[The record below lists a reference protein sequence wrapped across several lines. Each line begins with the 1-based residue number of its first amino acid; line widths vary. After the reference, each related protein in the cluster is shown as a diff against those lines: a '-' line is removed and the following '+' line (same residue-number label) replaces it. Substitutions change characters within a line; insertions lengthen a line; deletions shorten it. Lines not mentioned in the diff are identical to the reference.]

1 MADVGN
7 DKAPEEPSHRVES
20 ALRALF
26 RELSGGGGGLGR
38 KAEGGRGR
46 YYRHNERFCCDPP
59 YGTGQGAGGTV
70 WLGQNDDAAEAM
82 ETILGEM

>member
-7 DKAPEEPSHRVES
+7 DKSPEEPSHRVES

-26 RELSGGGGGLGR
+26 RELSGGGGGDGR
-38 KAEGGRGR
+38 KGEGVGITGTRSVSVATLRMALARVPGGRFG
-46 YYRHNERFCCDPP
+46 
-59 YGTGQGAGGTV
+59 
-70 WLGQNDDAAEAM
+70 LGSMHDASEAM

>member
-7 DKAPEEPSHRVES
+7 DKAPKESSHRVES

-26 RELSGGGGGLGR
+26 RELSGGGGDGKKGEGAGITGTTSASVATLRMALARVPGGRFGLG
-38 KAEGGRGR
+38 KM
-46 YYRHNERFCCDPP
+46 
-59 YGTGQGAGGTV
+59 
-70 WLGQNDDAAEAM
+70 DDAAEAM